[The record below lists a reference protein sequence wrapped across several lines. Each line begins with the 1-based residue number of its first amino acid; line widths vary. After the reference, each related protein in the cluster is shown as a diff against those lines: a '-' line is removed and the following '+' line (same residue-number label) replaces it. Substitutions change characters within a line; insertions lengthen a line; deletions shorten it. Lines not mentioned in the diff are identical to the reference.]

1 MTVCTMTAM
10 DEVHTAH
17 IRVFSRFA
25 LLDCTGLSASVRTK
39 RMINNDRYVYV
50 ILSVINTLYYLL
62 LIHTLFLMVRYIRDT
77 IHLTLDHHPINIT
90 YLTTMITIIQ

>member
-50 ILSVINTLYYLL
+50 MLSIINTYPLLDGKIYQGHITLSTITLSIL
-62 LIHTLFLMVRYIRDT
+62 LI
-77 IHLTLDHHPINIT
+77 
-90 YLTTMITIIQ
+90 